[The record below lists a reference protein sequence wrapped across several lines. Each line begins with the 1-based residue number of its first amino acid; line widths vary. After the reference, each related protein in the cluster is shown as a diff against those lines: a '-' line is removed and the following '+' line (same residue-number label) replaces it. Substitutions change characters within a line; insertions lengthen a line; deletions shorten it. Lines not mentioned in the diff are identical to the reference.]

1 MKDFEYDAVCALISV
16 KCFNLIE
23 ATMILLS
30 EQTYLQLHC
39 LFAIACDSYKAF
51 KCNEPTHFSVMHIP
65 AGPSCS
71 RHYGDIIRSPYL
83 SLPPPCPQFNT
94 SNSLHRSAPSTPPG
108 ICDAHWIIDIKTCPT
123 TTPPKKRRR
132 SSQELEAK
140 QPHVHMVQLSL
151 EPGNPIKTA
160 FW

>member
-1 MKDFEYDAVCALISV
+1 
-16 KCFNLIE
+16 
-23 ATMILLS
+23 MILLS

-51 KCNEPTHFSVMHIP
+51 KCNEPTHFSVMRIP
-65 AGPSCS
+65 AGPPCS

-123 TTPPKKRRR
+123 TTPQKREGEVSRSWKR
-132 SSQELEAK
+132 SSLMSTWCSS
-140 QPHVHMVQLSL
+140 VWSRGIQLKPLSDNVS
-151 EPGNPIKTA
+151 PCVR
-160 FW
+160 